1 MLFIY
6 YLSDG
11 EVFNVGIGW
20 NSLKEYYGHRAEE
33 MSRVFGAVLLPYDK
47 YAYDHHYL
55 FKVNLETKNLEFKGE
70 APAYIQ
76 SLINKK

>member
-20 NSLKEYYGHRAEE
+20 HSLQEYYGKRAEE
-33 MSRVFGAVLLPYDK
+33 MSKIFGAIELPYDK

-55 FKVNLETKNLEFKGE
+55 FKVNLETKQLEFKGE
-70 APAYIQ
+70 PPSYI
-76 SLINKK
+76 SKLINK